1 MMDALHILL
10 RKQKIKFNA
19 LERRIRFEEIEFIC
33 HIYFKNLFFS
43 SCFPHI
49 VNLACKAVISA
60 ITDLK
65 YIDDTIEGYKD
76 YEPGVFSRDCIAIIR
91 SLVNTV
97 SDIIIYI
104 LVLLLL

>member
-1 MMDALHILL
+1 MYSFGSKKSSLMHW
-10 RKQKIKFNA
+10 K
-19 LERRIRFEEIEFIC
+19 EE
-33 HIYFKNLFFS
+33 YSLKKLNYLSFFFLIFFY

-65 YIDDTIEGYKD
+65 YVDDTVEGYKD
-76 YEPGVFSRDCIAIIR
+76 YEPGIFSRDCIAIIR

-104 LVLLLL
+104 F

>member
-1 MMDALHILL
+1 MHVLL

-19 LERRIRFEEIEFIC
+19 LERRIRFEEIELFVIFIFL
-33 HIYFKNLFFS
+33 IFFFS

-60 ITDLK
+60 ITNPK
-65 YIDDTIEGYKD
+65 YIDDTVEDYKD
-76 YEPGVFSRDCIAIIR
+76 YEPGIFSSSRDCIAIIR

-104 LVLLLL
+104 LILLLL